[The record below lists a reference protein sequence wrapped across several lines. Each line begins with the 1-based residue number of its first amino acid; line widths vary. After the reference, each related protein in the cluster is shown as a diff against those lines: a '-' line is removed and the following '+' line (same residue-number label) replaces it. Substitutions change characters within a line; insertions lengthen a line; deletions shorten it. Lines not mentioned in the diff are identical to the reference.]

1 MDEYPPSRTVQ
12 QLVRLDPSELTTEE
26 KSRLERAR
34 HIPEAVRNVLLER
47 VRQIDK
53 QVLELEAEGD
63 QIKDFLQGF
72 WKAEGT
78 ENG

>member
-1 MDEYPPSRTVQ
+1 MDECTPIRTVQ

-26 KSRLERAR
+26 KSRLDKAR

-72 WKAEGT
+72 
-78 ENG
+78 